1 MRQSDGLWSSGIGK
15 ASLRF
20 FCFKNASEIQL
31 IDLDESLITA
41 DALLTVLDNL
51 LESNPDEIDLEE
63 VVVQAA
69 SDFTEAPKSSTKTTK
84 TQTTDSSR
92 ILSTIRNE
100 SRISVTSST
109 KTKKL
114 MTTTVAEKTD
124 SILKNPVSE
133 TTSSPDMIFD
143 TTFVAEE
150 LTTNS
155 KIESEDDL
163 LPAFLQ
169 PTTQE
174 ETSTVL
180 TVVQTRDE
188 SKSGV
193 LKITFSILCFIILL
207 FL

>member
-1 MRQSDGLWSSGIGK
+1 
-15 ASLRF
+15 
-20 FCFKNASEIQL
+20 
-31 IDLDESLITA
+31 
-41 DALLTVLDNL
+41 
-51 LESNPDEIDLEE
+51 
-63 VVVQAA
+63 
-69 SDFTEAPKSSTKTTK
+69 
-84 TQTTDSSR
+84 
-92 ILSTIRNE
+92 
-100 SRISVTSST
+100 
-109 KTKKL
+109 
-114 MTTTVAEKTD
+114 MTTTVAEETD
-124 SILKNPVSE
+124 SIFQNPVSE

-180 TVVQTRDE
+180 TVVRTRDE